1 MNMPF
6 LKDIPPFIFFTG
18 KGGVGKTSLA
28 CATAVWLADQGKR
41 TLLVSTDPA
50 SNVGQ
55 VFSQTIGHRITDI
68 STVEN
73 LAAMEVDP
81 MAAAQAYRDRVLDPV
96 RGLMPADVVSSIE
109 EQLSGSC
116 TTEIAAFDEFT
127 GLLTNH
133 ELREKYDHIVFDT
146 APTGH
151 TIRML
156 ELPGAWSGYLEANPD
171 AAANLGPLVGLE
183 KQQHQYSDAVK
194 ALSDA
199 ALTRLVLVARA
210 QASTLKEVSHTHDEL
225 SAIGLQHQHLA
236 INGVLPPFA
245 GENDPLAQS
254 ILAREE
260 KALQAMPENLANLPR
275 SQLYLK
281 PFNLVGLE
289 ALRQLFTENKAS
301 LPLPATTLNTLD
313 LPKLASLVDELSL
326 TGKGLVMAMGKGGV
340 GKTTVAASIAVS
352 LAKRGHKV
360 HLTTSDPAAHLSYTL
375 DGSLPNLQV
384 SRIDPKVETERYRR
398 FVLENQG
405 KGLDAEGLA
414 VLEED
419 LRSPCTEE
427 IAVFQAF
434 SRIIKEADDHFV
446 IMDTAPTGHT
456 LLLLDATGAYH
467 REMVRQMGQTHDHV
481 MTPMMQLQ
489 DPEKTKVIIVT
500 LTVLEN
506 LQCEGFQP
514 FFACQTR
521 VRDPGRREHTKHM
534 LRLRR
539 EGQITGKQVPE
550 IILLNSHDGTSS
562 YQMLPG
568 LFRAVCQNGLV
579 CGESFGEVRVP
590 HKGDV
595 VSQVIE
601 GAYEVLG
608 IFDRVEE
615 KRDAMQSLM
624 LPPPAQQALA
634 QAALT
639 YRFGE
644 DHQPVTAPQILS
656 PRRWQDESNDLWTTY
671 QRIQENLIKGGLSG
685 RSAKGGRTHTRAVR
699 GIDGDVKLNRAL
711 WVMAEA
717 MLSGFQS

>member
-68 STVEN
+68 STVQN

-133 ELREKYDHIVFDT
+133 ELQEKYDHIVFDT

-225 SAIGLQHQHLA
+225 STIGLQHQHLA

-254 ILAREE
+254 ILEREE
-260 KALQAMPENLANLPR
+260 KALLAMPENLANLPR

-289 ALRQLFTENKAS
+289 ALRELFTESEAS
-301 LPLPATTLNTLD
+301 MSPPTTTLNTLD
-313 LPKLASLVDELSL
+313 LPKLASLVDELSQ
-326 TGKGLVMAMGKGGV
+326 TGKGLVMTMGKGGV
-340 GKTTVAASIAVS
+340 GKTTVAASVAVS

-427 IAVFQAF
+427 ISVFQAF
-434 SRIIKEADDHFV
+434 SRVIKEADDHFV

-500 LTVLEN
+500 LAETTPVLEAAN
-506 LQCEGFQP
+506 LQQ
-514 FFACQTR
+514 
-521 VRDPGRREHTKHM
+521 D
-534 LRLRR
+534 LRR
-539 EGQITGKQVPE
+539 AE
-550 IILLNSHDGTSS
+550 IEPWAWVINSSLAAAKPSS
-562 YQMLPG
+562 PFLVTRASRELP
-568 LFRAVCQNGLV
+568 LIN
-579 CGESFGEVRVP
+579 
-590 HKGDV
+590 DV
-595 VSQVIE
+595 TEQY
-601 GAYEVLG
+601 A
-608 IFDRVEE
+608 
-615 KRDAMQSLM
+615 KRI
-624 LPPPAQQALA
+624 ALA
-634 QAALT
+634 ALQN
-639 YRFGE
+639 E
-644 DHQPVTAPQILS
+644 EPVGTAL
-656 PRRWQDESNDLWTTY
+656 L
-671 QRIQENLIKGGLSG
+671 
-685 RSAKGGRTHTRAVR
+685 AK
-699 GIDGDVKLNRAL
+699 
-711 WVMAEA
+711 MA
-717 MLSGFQS
+717 G

>member
-171 AAANLGPLVGLE
+171 TAANLGPLVGLE

-210 QASTLKEVSHTHDEL
+210 QASTLKEISHTHDEL

-260 KALQAMPENLANLPR
+260 KALQAMPDNLANLPR

-289 ALRQLFTENKAS
+289 ALRELFTQSKAA
-301 LPLPATTLNTLD
+301 PALPATTLNVLD
-313 LPKLASLVDELSL
+313 LPKLSSLVDELSQ
-326 TGKGLVMAMGKGGV
+326 TGNGLVMTMGKGGV
-340 GKTTVAASIAVS
+340 GKTTIAASVAVS

-384 SRIDPKVETERYRR
+384 SRIDPKVETEHYRR

-467 REMVRQMGQTHDHV
+467 REMVRQMGQTHDNLL
-481 MTPMMQLQ
+481 TPMMLLQ

-500 LTVLEN
+500 LAETTPVLEAAN
-506 LQCEGFQP
+506 LQQ
-514 FFACQTR
+514 
-521 VRDPGRREHTKHM
+521 D
-534 LRLRR
+534 LRR
-539 EGQITGKQVPE
+539 AE
-550 IILLNSHDGTSS
+550 IEPWAWVINSSLAAAKPSS
-562 YQMLPG
+562 PFLVTRASRELP
-568 LFRAVCQNGLV
+568 LINDVTEQFAERIALTPLQN
-579 CGESFGEVRVP
+579 
-590 HKGDV
+590 
-595 VSQVIE
+595 
-601 GAYEVLG
+601 
-608 IFDRVEE
+608 EE
-615 KRDAMQSLM
+615 
-624 LPPPAQQALA
+624 PVG
-634 QAALT
+634 AAL
-639 YRFGE
+639 
-644 DHQPVTAPQILS
+644 L
-656 PRRWQDESNDLWTTY
+656 
-671 QRIQENLIKGGLSG
+671 
-685 RSAKGGRTHTRAVR
+685 AK
-699 GIDGDVKLNRAL
+699 
-711 WVMAEA
+711 MA
-717 MLSGFQS
+717 G

>member
-1 MNMPF
+1 MNIPF
-6 LKDIPPFIFFTG
+6 LKEITPFIFFTG

-28 CATAVWLADQGKR
+28 CATAVWLADQGKK

-55 VFSQTIGHRITDI
+55 VFSQTIGHRIIDI
-68 STVEN
+68 DSVSN

-81 MAAAQAYRDRVLDPV
+81 MAAAQAYRDRVLNPV
-96 RGLMPADVVSSIE
+96 RELMPADVVSSIE

-156 ELPGAWSGYLEANPD
+156 ELPGAWSGYLDANPD
-171 AAANLGPLVGLE
+171 AAADLGPLVGLE
-183 KQQHQYSDAVK
+183 KQQHQYADAVK

-199 ALTRLVLVARA
+199 TLTRLVLVARA
-210 QASTLKEVSHTHDEL
+210 QTSTLKEVSHTHDEL
-225 SAIGLQHQHLA
+225 YAIGLQHQHLA

-245 GENDPLAQS
+245 GVDDRLAQS

-260 KALQAMPENLANLPR
+260 KALLAMPENLAALPR

-281 PFNLVGLE
+281 PFNLVGLD
-289 ALRQLFTENKAS
+289 ALRALFTDNKEM
-301 LPLPATTLNTLD
+301 PDTPTTTLNTLA
-313 LPKLASLVDELSL
+313 LPKLAELVDELSHS
-326 TGKGLVMAMGKGGV
+326 GKGLVMTMGKGGV
-340 GKTTVAASIAVS
+340 GKTTVAASVAVS

-384 SRIDPKVETERYRR
+384 SRIDPKAETERYRN
-398 FVLENQG
+398 FVIENQG

-467 REMVRQMGQTHDHV
+467 REMVRQMGQSHDHV
-481 MTPMMQLQ
+481 ITPMMQLQ
-489 DPEKTKVIIVT
+489 DPDKTRVIIVT
-500 LTVLEN
+500 LAETTPVLEAAN
-506 LQCEGFQP
+506 LQS
-514 FFACQTR
+514 
-521 VRDPGRREHTKHM
+521 D
-534 LRLRR
+534 LRR
-539 EGQITGKQVPE
+539 AGIEPWAWVVN
-550 IILLNSHDGTSS
+550 NSLAAAKPTSPS
-562 YQMLPG
+562 
-568 LFRAVCQNGLV
+568 
-579 CGESFGEVRVP
+579 
-590 HKGDV
+590 
-595 VSQVIE
+595 
-601 GAYEVLG
+601 
-608 IFDRVEE
+608 
-615 KRDAMQSLM
+615 
-624 LPPPAQQALA
+624 
-634 QAALT
+634 
-639 YRFGE
+639 
-644 DHQPVTAPQILS
+644 
-656 PRRWQDESNDLWTTY
+656 
-671 QRIQENLIKGGLSG
+671 
-685 RSAKGGRTHTRAVR
+685 
-699 GIDGDVKLNRAL
+699 
-711 WVMAEA
+711 
-717 MLSGFQS
+717 

>member
-1 MNMPF
+1 MNIPF

-171 AAANLGPLVGLE
+171 AAANLGPLLGLE

-245 GENDPLAQS
+245 GEDDPLAQS
-254 ILAREE
+254 ILVREE
-260 KALQAMPENLANLPR
+260 KALQAMPDNLANLPR

-289 ALRQLFTENKAS
+289 ALRELFTQSKAAPA
-301 LPLPATTLNTLD
+301 LPDTTLNVLD
-313 LPKLASLVDELSL
+313 LPKLSSLVDELSQ
-326 TGKGLVMAMGKGGV
+326 TGNGLVMTMGKGGV
-340 GKTTVAASIAVS
+340 GKTTIAASVAVS

-467 REMVRQMGQTHDHV
+467 REMVRQMGQTHDNLL
-481 MTPMMQLQ
+481 TPMMLLQ

-500 LTVLEN
+500 LAETTPVLEAAN
-506 LQCEGFQP
+506 LQQ
-514 FFACQTR
+514 
-521 VRDPGRREHTKHM
+521 D
-534 LRLRR
+534 LRR
-539 EGQITGKQVPE
+539 AE
-550 IILLNSHDGTSS
+550 IEPWAWVINSSLAAAKPSS
-562 YQMLPG
+562 PFLVTRASRELP
-568 LFRAVCQNGLV
+568 LINDVTEQFAERIALTPLQN
-579 CGESFGEVRVP
+579 
-590 HKGDV
+590 
-595 VSQVIE
+595 
-601 GAYEVLG
+601 
-608 IFDRVEE
+608 EE
-615 KRDAMQSLM
+615 
-624 LPPPAQQALA
+624 PVG
-634 QAALT
+634 AAL
-639 YRFGE
+639 
-644 DHQPVTAPQILS
+644 L
-656 PRRWQDESNDLWTTY
+656 
-671 QRIQENLIKGGLSG
+671 
-685 RSAKGGRTHTRAVR
+685 AK
-699 GIDGDVKLNRAL
+699 
-711 WVMAEA
+711 MA
-717 MLSGFQS
+717 G

>member
-55 VFSQTIGHRITDI
+55 VLSQTIGHRITDI

-245 GENDPLAQS
+245 GEDDPLAQS
-254 ILAREE
+254 ILVREE
-260 KALQAMPENLANLPR
+260 KALQAMPDNLANLPR

-289 ALRQLFTENKAS
+289 ALRELFTQSKAAPA
-301 LPLPATTLNTLD
+301 LPDTTLNVLD
-313 LPKLASLVDELSL
+313 LPKLSSLVDELSQ
-326 TGKGLVMAMGKGGV
+326 TGNGLVMTMGKGGV
-340 GKTTVAASIAVS
+340 GKTTIAASVAVS

-467 REMVRQMGQTHDHV
+467 REMVRQMGQTHDNLL
-481 MTPMMQLQ
+481 TPMMLLQ

-500 LTVLEN
+500 LAETTPVLEAAN
-506 LQCEGFQP
+506 LQQ
-514 FFACQTR
+514 
-521 VRDPGRREHTKHM
+521 D
-534 LRLRR
+534 LRR
-539 EGQITGKQVPE
+539 AE
-550 IILLNSHDGTSS
+550 IEPWAWVINSSLAAAKPSS
-562 YQMLPG
+562 PFLVTRASRELP
-568 LFRAVCQNGLV
+568 LINDVTEQFAERIALTPLQN
-579 CGESFGEVRVP
+579 
-590 HKGDV
+590 
-595 VSQVIE
+595 
-601 GAYEVLG
+601 
-608 IFDRVEE
+608 EE
-615 KRDAMQSLM
+615 
-624 LPPPAQQALA
+624 PVG
-634 QAALT
+634 AAL
-639 YRFGE
+639 
-644 DHQPVTAPQILS
+644 L
-656 PRRWQDESNDLWTTY
+656 
-671 QRIQENLIKGGLSG
+671 
-685 RSAKGGRTHTRAVR
+685 AK
-699 GIDGDVKLNRAL
+699 
-711 WVMAEA
+711 MA
-717 MLSGFQS
+717 G

>member
-68 STVEN
+68 STVQN

-133 ELREKYDHIVFDT
+133 ELQEKYDHIVFDT

-254 ILAREE
+254 ILEREE
-260 KALQAMPENLANLPR
+260 KALLAMPENLANLPR

-289 ALRQLFTENKAS
+289 ALRELFTESEAS
-301 LPLPATTLNTLD
+301 MSPPTTTLNTLD
-313 LPKLASLVDELSL
+313 LPKLASLVDELSQ
-326 TGKGLVMAMGKGGV
+326 TGKGLVMTMGKGGV
-340 GKTTVAASIAVS
+340 GKTTVAASVAVS

-434 SRIIKEADDHFV
+434 SRVIKEADDHFV

-500 LTVLEN
+500 LAETTPVLEAAN
-506 LQCEGFQP
+506 LQQ
-514 FFACQTR
+514 
-521 VRDPGRREHTKHM
+521 D
-534 LRLRR
+534 LRR
-539 EGQITGKQVPE
+539 AE
-550 IILLNSHDGTSS
+550 IEPWAWVINSSLAAAKPSS
-562 YQMLPG
+562 PFLVTRASRELP
-568 LFRAVCQNGLV
+568 LIN
-579 CGESFGEVRVP
+579 
-590 HKGDV
+590 DV
-595 VSQVIE
+595 TEQY
-601 GAYEVLG
+601 A
-608 IFDRVEE
+608 
-615 KRDAMQSLM
+615 KRI
-624 LPPPAQQALA
+624 ALA
-634 QAALT
+634 ALQN
-639 YRFGE
+639 E
-644 DHQPVTAPQILS
+644 EPVGTAL
-656 PRRWQDESNDLWTTY
+656 L
-671 QRIQENLIKGGLSG
+671 
-685 RSAKGGRTHTRAVR
+685 AK
-699 GIDGDVKLNRAL
+699 
-711 WVMAEA
+711 MA
-717 MLSGFQS
+717 G

>member
-1 MNMPF
+1 MPF

-260 KALQAMPENLANLPR
+260 KALQAMPDNLANLPR

-289 ALRQLFTENKAS
+289 ALRELFTQSKAA
-301 LPLPATTLNTLD
+301 PALPATTLNVLD
-313 LPKLASLVDELSL
+313 LPKLSSLVDELSQ
-326 TGKGLVMAMGKGGV
+326 TGNGLVMTMGKGGV
-340 GKTTVAASIAVS
+340 GKTTIAASVAVS

-467 REMVRQMGQTHDHV
+467 REMVRQMGQTHDNLL
-481 MTPMMQLQ
+481 TPMMLLQ
-489 DPEKTKVIIVT
+489 APEKTKVIIVT
-500 LTVLEN
+500 LAETTPVLEAAN
-506 LQCEGFQP
+506 LQQ
-514 FFACQTR
+514 
-521 VRDPGRREHTKHM
+521 D
-534 LRLRR
+534 LRR
-539 EGQITGKQVPE
+539 AE
-550 IILLNSHDGTSS
+550 IEPWAWVINSSLAAAKPSS
-562 YQMLPG
+562 PFLVTRASRELP
-568 LFRAVCQNGLV
+568 LINDVTEQFAERIALTPLQN
-579 CGESFGEVRVP
+579 
-590 HKGDV
+590 
-595 VSQVIE
+595 
-601 GAYEVLG
+601 
-608 IFDRVEE
+608 EE
-615 KRDAMQSLM
+615 
-624 LPPPAQQALA
+624 PVG
-634 QAALT
+634 AAL
-639 YRFGE
+639 
-644 DHQPVTAPQILS
+644 L
-656 PRRWQDESNDLWTTY
+656 
-671 QRIQENLIKGGLSG
+671 
-685 RSAKGGRTHTRAVR
+685 AK
-699 GIDGDVKLNRAL
+699 
-711 WVMAEA
+711 MA
-717 MLSGFQS
+717 G

>member
-55 VFSQTIGHRITDI
+55 VFSQTIGHQITDI
-68 STVEN
+68 STVQN

-81 MAAAQAYRDRVLDPV
+81 MAAAQAYRDRVFDPV

-254 ILAREE
+254 IWAREE
-260 KALQAMPENLANLPR
+260 KALLAIPENLANLPR
-275 SQLYLK
+275 SQLYLE

-289 ALRQLFTENKAS
+289 ALRELFTESEASMS
-301 LPLPATTLNTLD
+301 LPTTTLNTLD

-326 TGKGLVMAMGKGGV
+326 TGKGLVMTMGKGGV
-340 GKTTVAASIAVS
+340 GKTTVAASVAVS

-434 SRIIKEADDHFV
+434 SRVIKEADDHFV

-467 REMVRQMGQTHDHV
+467 REMVRQMGQTYEHV

-500 LTVLEN
+500 LAETTPVLEAAN
-506 LQCEGFQP
+506 LQQ
-514 FFACQTR
+514 
-521 VRDPGRREHTKHM
+521 D
-534 LRLRR
+534 LRR
-539 EGQITGKQVPE
+539 AE
-550 IILLNSHDGTSS
+550 IEPWAWVINSSLAAAKPSS
-562 YQMLPG
+562 PFLVTRASRELP
-568 LFRAVCQNGLV
+568 LINDVTEQFAKRIALTPLQN
-579 CGESFGEVRVP
+579 
-590 HKGDV
+590 
-595 VSQVIE
+595 
-601 GAYEVLG
+601 
-608 IFDRVEE
+608 EE
-615 KRDAMQSLM
+615 
-624 LPPPAQQALA
+624 PVG
-634 QAALT
+634 AAL
-639 YRFGE
+639 
-644 DHQPVTAPQILS
+644 L
-656 PRRWQDESNDLWTTY
+656 
-671 QRIQENLIKGGLSG
+671 
-685 RSAKGGRTHTRAVR
+685 AK
-699 GIDGDVKLNRAL
+699 
-711 WVMAEA
+711 MA
-717 MLSGFQS
+717 G

>member
-1 MNMPF
+1 MPF

-28 CATAVWLADQGKR
+28 CATAVWLADRGKR

-183 KQQHQYSDAVK
+183 KQQHQYADAVK

-260 KALQAMPENLANLPR
+260 KALQAMPDNLASLPR

-281 PFNLVGLE
+281 PFNLVGLD
-289 ALRQLFTENKAS
+289 ALRELFTESKA
-301 LPLPATTLNTLD
+301 PQALPATTLNTLD

-326 TGKGLVMAMGKGGV
+326 TGKGLVMMMGKGGV
-340 GKTTVAASIAVS
+340 GKTSVAASVAVS

-375 DGSLPNLQV
+375 DGSLPDLQV

-434 SRIIKEADDHFV
+434 SRIVNEADDHFV

-467 REMVRQMGQTHDHV
+467 REMVRQMGQTHNHV
-481 MTPMMQLQ
+481 LTPMMQLQ

-500 LTVLEN
+500 LAETTPVLEAAN
-506 LQCEGFQP
+506 LQQ
-514 FFACQTR
+514 
-521 VRDPGRREHTKHM
+521 D
-534 LRLRR
+534 LRR
-539 EGQITGKQVPE
+539 AGIEPWAWVI
-550 IILLNSHDGTSS
+550 NSSLAAAKPSS
-562 YQMLPG
+562 PFLVTRASRELP
-568 LFRAVCQNGLV
+568 LIN
-579 CGESFGEVRVP
+579 
-590 HKGDV
+590 DV
-595 VSQVIE
+595 TEQY
-601 GAYEVLG
+601 A
-608 IFDRVEE
+608 
-615 KRDAMQSLM
+615 KRM
-624 LPPPAQQALA
+624 
-634 QAALT
+634 ALT
-639 YRFGE
+639 
-644 DHQPVTAPQILS
+644 PL
-656 PRRWQDESNDLWTTY
+656 QDEEPVGTAL
-671 QRIQENLIKGGLSG
+671 L
-685 RSAKGGRTHTRAVR
+685 AK
-699 GIDGDVKLNRAL
+699 
-711 WVMAEA
+711 MAD
-717 MLSGFQS
+717 

>member
-1 MNMPF
+1 MPF

-81 MAAAQAYRDRVLDPV
+81 MAAAQAYRNRVLDPV
-96 RGLMPADVVSSIE
+96 RGLMPAEVVSSIE

-133 ELREKYDHIVFDT
+133 ELRENYDHIVFDT

-225 SAIGLQHQHLA
+225 SVIGLQHQHLA
-236 INGVLPPFA
+236 INGVLPPFV
-245 GENDPLAQS
+245 GEKDPLGQS

-260 KALQAMPENLANLPR
+260 KALQAMPDNLANLPR

-289 ALRQLFTENKAS
+289 ALRELFTQSKAS
-301 LPLPATTLNTLD
+301 LPLPATTQNTLD

-326 TGKGLVMAMGKGGV
+326 TGKGLVMTMGKGGV
-340 GKTTVAASIAVS
+340 GKTTIAASVAVS

-375 DGSLPNLQV
+375 DASLPNLQV

-481 MTPMMQLQ
+481 LTPMMQLQ

-500 LTVLEN
+500 LAETTPVLEAAN
-506 LQCEGFQP
+506 LQQ
-514 FFACQTR
+514 
-521 VRDPGRREHTKHM
+521 D
-534 LRLRR
+534 LRR
-539 EGQITGKQVPE
+539 AGIEPWAWVVN
-550 IILLNSHDGTSS
+550 NSLAATEPSS
-562 YQMLPG
+562 PFLKTRANRELP
-568 LFRAVCQNGLV
+568 LISN
-579 CGESFGEVRVP
+579 
-590 HKGDV
+590 
-595 VSQVIE
+595 
-601 GAYEVLG
+601 
-608 IFDRVEE
+608 VEE
-615 KRDAMQSLM
+615 QYAKRI
-624 LPPPAQQALA
+624 
-634 QAALT
+634 ALT
-639 YRFGE
+639 ALQSE
-644 DHQPVTAPQILS
+644 EPV
-656 PRRWQDESNDLWTTY
+656 
-671 QRIQENLIKGGLSG
+671 
-685 RSAKGGRTHTRAVR
+685 
-699 GIDGDVKLNRAL
+699 GIDLLEEMTK
-711 WVMAEA
+711 
-717 MLSGFQS
+717 

>member
-1 MNMPF
+1 MNIPF
-6 LKDIPPFIFFTG
+6 LKHIPPFIFFTG

-96 RGLMPADVVSSIE
+96 RGLMPTDVVSSIE

-245 GENDPLAQS
+245 GEDDPLAQS

-260 KALQAMPENLANLPR
+260 KALQAMPDNLANLPR

-289 ALRQLFTENKAS
+289 ALRELFTESKAAPA
-301 LPLPATTLNTLD
+301 LPVTTLNTLD
-313 LPKLASLVDELSL
+313 LPKLSSLVDELSQ
-326 TGKGLVMAMGKGGV
+326 TGKGLVMTMGKGGV

-434 SRIIKEADDHFV
+434 SQIIKEADDHFV

-500 LTVLEN
+500 LAETTPVLEAAN
-506 LQCEGFQP
+506 LQQ
-514 FFACQTR
+514 
-521 VRDPGRREHTKHM
+521 D
-534 LRLRR
+534 LRR
-539 EGQITGKQVPE
+539 AGIEPWAWVVN
-550 IILLNSHDGTSS
+550 NSLAAAETSS
-562 YQMLPG
+562 PFLKTRANRELP
-568 LFRAVCQNGLV
+568 LI
-579 CGESFGEVRVP
+579 S
-590 HKGDV
+590 D
-595 VSQVIE
+595 
-601 GAYEVLG
+601 
-608 IFDRVEE
+608 VEE
-615 KRDAMQSLM
+615 QYAKRI
-624 LPPPAQQALA
+624 
-634 QAALT
+634 ALT
-639 YRFGE
+639 ALQSE
-644 DHQPVTAPQILS
+644 EPV
-656 PRRWQDESNDLWTTY
+656 
-671 QRIQENLIKGGLSG
+671 
-685 RSAKGGRTHTRAVR
+685 
-699 GIDGDVKLNRAL
+699 GIDLL
-711 WVMAEA
+711 EEMAK
-717 MLSGFQS
+717 

>member
-1 MNMPF
+1 MPF

-28 CATAVWLADQGKR
+28 CATAVWLADQGKK

-68 STVEN
+68 SIVQN

-96 RGLMPADVVSSIE
+96 RELMPADVVSSIE

-236 INGVLPPFA
+236 INGVLPPFV

-260 KALQAMPENLANLPR
+260 QALLAMPENLANLPR

-289 ALRQLFTENKAS
+289 ALRKLFTESEASMS
-301 LPLPATTLNTLD
+301 LPTTTLNTLD

-326 TGKGLVMAMGKGGV
+326 TGKGLVMTMGKGGV
-340 GKTTVAASIAVS
+340 GKTTVAASVAVS

-434 SRIIKEADDHFV
+434 SRVIKEADDHFV

-500 LTVLEN
+500 LAETTPVLEAAN
-506 LQCEGFQP
+506 LQQ
-514 FFACQTR
+514 
-521 VRDPGRREHTKHM
+521 D
-534 LRLRR
+534 LRR
-539 EGQITGKQVPE
+539 AGIEPWAWVI
-550 IILLNSHDGTSS
+550 NSSLAAAKPSS
-562 YQMLPG
+562 P
-568 LFRAVCQNGLV
+568 FLV
-579 CGESFGEVRVP
+579 
-590 HKGDV
+590 
-595 VSQVIE
+595 
-601 GAYEVLG
+601 
-608 IFDRVEE
+608 
-615 KRDAMQSLM
+615 
-624 LPPPAQQALA
+624 
-634 QAALT
+634 
-639 YRFGE
+639 
-644 DHQPVTAPQILS
+644 
-656 PRRWQDESNDLWTTY
+656 
-671 QRIQENLIKGGLSG
+671 
-685 RSAKGGRTHTRAVR
+685 TRASR
-699 GIDGDVKLNRAL
+699 ELPLINDVTEQFAKR
-711 WVMAEA
+711 VMTPTY
-717 MLSGFQS
+717 

>member
-1 MNMPF
+1 MPF

-68 STVEN
+68 STVQN

-199 ALTRLVLVARA
+199 VLTRLVLVARA

-236 INGVLPPFA
+236 INGVLPPFV

-254 ILAREE
+254 ILAREG
-260 KALQAMPENLANLPR
+260 KALLAMPENLANLPR
-275 SQLYLK
+275 SQLFLK

-289 ALRQLFTENKAS
+289 ALRELFTESEASMS
-301 LPLPATTLNTLD
+301 LPTTTLNTLD
-313 LPKLASLVDELSL
+313 LPNLASLVDELSL
-326 TGKGLVMAMGKGGV
+326 TGKGLVMTMGKGGV
-340 GKTTVAASIAVS
+340 GKTTVAASVAVS

-500 LTVLEN
+500 LAETTPVLEAAN
-506 LQCEGFQP
+506 LQQ
-514 FFACQTR
+514 
-521 VRDPGRREHTKHM
+521 D
-534 LRLRR
+534 LRR
-539 EGQITGKQVPE
+539 AE
-550 IILLNSHDGTSS
+550 IEPWAWVINSSLAAAKPSS
-562 YQMLPG
+562 PFLVTRASRELP
-568 LFRAVCQNGLV
+568 LIN
-579 CGESFGEVRVP
+579 
-590 HKGDV
+590 DV
-595 VSQVIE
+595 TEQY
-601 GAYEVLG
+601 A
-608 IFDRVEE
+608 
-615 KRDAMQSLM
+615 KRI
-624 LPPPAQQALA
+624 ALA
-634 QAALT
+634 ALQN
-639 YRFGE
+639 E
-644 DHQPVTAPQILS
+644 EPVGTAL
-656 PRRWQDESNDLWTTY
+656 L
-671 QRIQENLIKGGLSG
+671 
-685 RSAKGGRTHTRAVR
+685 AK
-699 GIDGDVKLNRAL
+699 
-711 WVMAEA
+711 MA
-717 MLSGFQS
+717 G

>member
-6 LKDIPPFIFFTG
+6 LKDIPPLIFFTG

-171 AAANLGPLVGLE
+171 AAAHLGPLVGLE

-260 KALQAMPENLANLPR
+260 KALQAMPDNLANLPR

-289 ALRQLFTENKAS
+289 ALRELFTQSKAA
-301 LPLPATTLNTLD
+301 PALPATTLNVLD
-313 LPKLASLVDELSL
+313 LPKLSSLVDELSQ
-326 TGKGLVMAMGKGGV
+326 TGNGLVMTMGKGGV
-340 GKTTVAASIAVS
+340 GKTTIAASVAVS

-467 REMVRQMGQTHDHV
+467 REMVRQMGQTHDNLL
-481 MTPMMQLQ
+481 TPMMLLQ

-500 LTVLEN
+500 LAETTPVLEAAN
-506 LQCEGFQP
+506 LQQ
-514 FFACQTR
+514 
-521 VRDPGRREHTKHM
+521 D
-534 LRLRR
+534 LRR
-539 EGQITGKQVPE
+539 AE
-550 IILLNSHDGTSS
+550 IEPWAWVINSSLAAAKPSS
-562 YQMLPG
+562 PFLVTRASRELP
-568 LFRAVCQNGLV
+568 LINDVTEQFAERIALTPLQN
-579 CGESFGEVRVP
+579 
-590 HKGDV
+590 
-595 VSQVIE
+595 
-601 GAYEVLG
+601 
-608 IFDRVEE
+608 EE
-615 KRDAMQSLM
+615 
-624 LPPPAQQALA
+624 PVG
-634 QAALT
+634 AAL
-639 YRFGE
+639 
-644 DHQPVTAPQILS
+644 L
-656 PRRWQDESNDLWTTY
+656 
-671 QRIQENLIKGGLSG
+671 
-685 RSAKGGRTHTRAVR
+685 AK
-699 GIDGDVKLNRAL
+699 
-711 WVMAEA
+711 MA
-717 MLSGFQS
+717 G

>member
-6 LKDIPPFIFFTG
+6 LKAIPPFIFFTG

-28 CATAVWLADQGKR
+28 CATAVWLADQGKK

-55 VFSQTIGHRITDI
+55 VFSQTIGHRITDM
-68 STVEN
+68 TAVDN
-73 LAAMEVDP
+73 LSAMEVDP

-96 RGLMPADVVSSIE
+96 RDMMPADVVRSIE

-127 GLLTNH
+127 GLLTNP
-133 ELREKYDHIVFDT
+133 ELREMYDHIVFDT

-183 KQQHQYSDAVK
+183 KQQHQYADAVK

-199 ALTRLVLVARA
+199 TLTRLVLVARA

-225 SAIGLQHQHLA
+225 FAIGLQHQHLA

-245 GENDPLAQS
+245 GKNDRLAQS

-260 KALQAMPENLANLPR
+260 KALRAMPENLANLPR

-281 PFNLVGLE
+281 PFNLVGLD
-289 ALRQLFTENKAS
+289 ALRALFTDSNAS
-301 LPLPATTLNTLD
+301 SETPITALNTLN
-313 LPKLASLVDELSL
+313 LPKLASLVDELSQA
-326 TGKGLVMAMGKGGV
+326 GKGLVMTMGKGGV
-340 GKTTVAASIAVS
+340 GKTTVAASVAVS

-384 SRIDPKVETERYRR
+384 SRIDPKAETERYRR

-434 SRIIKEADDHFV
+434 SRVIKEADNQFV

-467 REMVRQMGQTHDHV
+467 REMVRQMGKTHDHV
-481 MTPMMQLQ
+481 ITPMMQLQ
-489 DPEKTKVIIVT
+489 DPDKTKVIIVT
-500 LTVLEN
+500 LAETTPVLEAAN
-506 LQCEGFQP
+506 LQN
-514 FFACQTR
+514 
-521 VRDPGRREHTKHM
+521 D
-534 LRLRR
+534 LRR
-539 EGQITGKQVPE
+539 AGIAPWAWVVN
-550 IILLNSHDGTSS
+550 NSLAAAIPSS
-562 YQMLPG
+562 PFLMTRASSELP
-568 LFRAVCQNGLV
+568 LI
-579 CGESFGEVRVP
+579 S
-590 HKGDV
+590 D
-595 VSQVIE
+595 
-601 GAYEVLG
+601 
-608 IFDRVEE
+608 VEE
-615 KRDAMQSLM
+615 QYATRI
-624 LPPPAQQALA
+624 
-634 QAALT
+634 ALT
-639 YRFGE
+639 PLQSE
-644 DHQPVTAPQILS
+644 EPV
-656 PRRWQDESNDLWTTY
+656 
-671 QRIQENLIKGGLSG
+671 
-685 RSAKGGRTHTRAVR
+685 
-699 GIDGDVKLNRAL
+699 GIDLLEK
-711 WVMAEA
+711 MAK
-717 MLSGFQS
+717 

>member
-68 STVEN
+68 STVQN

-96 RGLMPADVVSSIE
+96 RGLMTADVVSSIE

-133 ELREKYDHIVFDT
+133 ELQEKYDHIVFDT

-183 KQQHQYSDAVK
+183 KQQYQYSDAVK

-260 KALQAMPENLANLPR
+260 KALLAMPENLANLPR

-289 ALRQLFTENKAS
+289 ALRELFTESKAS
-301 LPLPATTLNTLD
+301 PVLPATTLNTLD

-326 TGKGLVMAMGKGGV
+326 TGKGLVMTMGKGGV
-340 GKTTVAASIAVS
+340 GKTTVAASVAVS

-434 SRIIKEADDHFV
+434 SRVIKEADDHFV

-500 LTVLEN
+500 LAETTPVLEAAN
-506 LQCEGFQP
+506 LQQ
-514 FFACQTR
+514 
-521 VRDPGRREHTKHM
+521 D
-534 LRLRR
+534 LRR
-539 EGQITGKQVPE
+539 AE
-550 IILLNSHDGTSS
+550 IEPWAWVINSSLAAAKPSSPLLVTRASRE
-562 YQMLPG
+562 LPLINDVTE
-568 LFRAVCQNGLV
+568 LFAKRIALTPLQN
-579 CGESFGEVRVP
+579 
-590 HKGDV
+590 
-595 VSQVIE
+595 
-601 GAYEVLG
+601 
-608 IFDRVEE
+608 EE
-615 KRDAMQSLM
+615 
-624 LPPPAQQALA
+624 PVG
-634 QAALT
+634 AAL
-639 YRFGE
+639 
-644 DHQPVTAPQILS
+644 L
-656 PRRWQDESNDLWTTY
+656 
-671 QRIQENLIKGGLSG
+671 
-685 RSAKGGRTHTRAVR
+685 AK
-699 GIDGDVKLNRAL
+699 
-711 WVMAEA
+711 MA
-717 MLSGFQS
+717 G

>member
-28 CATAVWLADQGKR
+28 CATAVWLAEQGKR

-68 STVEN
+68 SAVQN

-81 MAAAQAYRDRVLDPV
+81 MAAAQAYRNRVLDPV

-133 ELREKYDHIVFDT
+133 ELQEKYDHIVFDT

-199 ALTRLVLVARA
+199 VLTRLVLVARA

-260 KALQAMPENLANLPR
+260 KALLAMPENLANLPR

-289 ALRQLFTENKAS
+289 ALRELFTESEAS
-301 LPLPATTLNTLD
+301 MSPPTTTLNTLD

-326 TGKGLVMAMGKGGV
+326 AGKGLVMTMGKGGV
-340 GKTTVAASIAVS
+340 GKTTVAASVAVS

-434 SRIIKEADDHFV
+434 SRVIKEADDHFV

-500 LTVLEN
+500 LAETTPVLEAAN
-506 LQCEGFQP
+506 LQQ
-514 FFACQTR
+514 
-521 VRDPGRREHTKHM
+521 D
-534 LRLRR
+534 LRR
-539 EGQITGKQVPE
+539 AE
-550 IILLNSHDGTSS
+550 IEPWAWVINSSLAAAKPSS
-562 YQMLPG
+562 PFLVTRASRELP
-568 LFRAVCQNGLV
+568 LINDVTEQFAKRIALTPLQN
-579 CGESFGEVRVP
+579 
-590 HKGDV
+590 
-595 VSQVIE
+595 
-601 GAYEVLG
+601 
-608 IFDRVEE
+608 EE
-615 KRDAMQSLM
+615 
-624 LPPPAQQALA
+624 PVG
-634 QAALT
+634 AAL
-639 YRFGE
+639 
-644 DHQPVTAPQILS
+644 L
-656 PRRWQDESNDLWTTY
+656 
-671 QRIQENLIKGGLSG
+671 
-685 RSAKGGRTHTRAVR
+685 AK
-699 GIDGDVKLNRAL
+699 
-711 WVMAEA
+711 MA
-717 MLSGFQS
+717 G

>member
-1 MNMPF
+1 MNIPF

-245 GENDPLAQS
+245 GEDDPLAQS
-254 ILAREE
+254 ILVREE
-260 KALQAMPENLANLPR
+260 KALQAMPDNLANLPR

-289 ALRQLFTENKAS
+289 ALRELFTQRKAAPA
-301 LPLPATTLNTLD
+301 LPDTTLNVLD
-313 LPKLASLVDELSL
+313 LPKLSSLVDELSQ
-326 TGKGLVMAMGKGGV
+326 TGNGLVMTMGKGGV
-340 GKTTVAASIAVS
+340 GKTTIAASVAVS

-467 REMVRQMGQTHDHV
+467 REMVRQMGQTHDNLL
-481 MTPMMQLQ
+481 TPMMLLQ

-500 LTVLEN
+500 LAETTPVLEAAN
-506 LQCEGFQP
+506 LQQ
-514 FFACQTR
+514 
-521 VRDPGRREHTKHM
+521 D
-534 LRLRR
+534 LRR
-539 EGQITGKQVPE
+539 AE
-550 IILLNSHDGTSS
+550 IEPWAWVINSSLAAAKPSS
-562 YQMLPG
+562 PFLVTRASRELP
-568 LFRAVCQNGLV
+568 LINDVTEQFAERIALTPLQN
-579 CGESFGEVRVP
+579 
-590 HKGDV
+590 
-595 VSQVIE
+595 
-601 GAYEVLG
+601 
-608 IFDRVEE
+608 EE
-615 KRDAMQSLM
+615 
-624 LPPPAQQALA
+624 PVG
-634 QAALT
+634 AAL
-639 YRFGE
+639 
-644 DHQPVTAPQILS
+644 L
-656 PRRWQDESNDLWTTY
+656 
-671 QRIQENLIKGGLSG
+671 
-685 RSAKGGRTHTRAVR
+685 AK
-699 GIDGDVKLNRAL
+699 
-711 WVMAEA
+711 MA
-717 MLSGFQS
+717 G

>member
-1 MNMPF
+1 MPF

-28 CATAVWLADQGKR
+28 CATAVWLAHQGKR

-55 VFSQTIGHRITDI
+55 VFSQTIGHQITDI
-68 STVEN
+68 STVQN

-254 ILAREE
+254 IWAREE
-260 KALQAMPENLANLPR
+260 KALLAIPENLANLPR
-275 SQLYLK
+275 SQLYLE

-289 ALRQLFTENKAS
+289 ALRELFTESEASMS
-301 LPLPATTLNTLD
+301 LPTTTLNTLD

-326 TGKGLVMAMGKGGV
+326 TGKGLVMTMGKGGV
-340 GKTTVAASIAVS
+340 GKTTVAASVAVS

-434 SRIIKEADDHFV
+434 SRVIKEADDHFV

-467 REMVRQMGQTHDHV
+467 REMVRQMGQTYEHV

-500 LTVLEN
+500 LAETTPVLEAAN
-506 LQCEGFQP
+506 LQQ
-514 FFACQTR
+514 
-521 VRDPGRREHTKHM
+521 D
-534 LRLRR
+534 LRR
-539 EGQITGKQVPE
+539 AE
-550 IILLNSHDGTSS
+550 IEPWAWVINSSLAAAKPPSPFLVTRASRE
-562 YQMLPG
+562 LP
-568 LFRAVCQNGLV
+568 LINDVTEQFAKRIALTPLQN
-579 CGESFGEVRVP
+579 
-590 HKGDV
+590 
-595 VSQVIE
+595 
-601 GAYEVLG
+601 
-608 IFDRVEE
+608 EE
-615 KRDAMQSLM
+615 
-624 LPPPAQQALA
+624 PVG
-634 QAALT
+634 AAL
-639 YRFGE
+639 
-644 DHQPVTAPQILS
+644 L
-656 PRRWQDESNDLWTTY
+656 
-671 QRIQENLIKGGLSG
+671 
-685 RSAKGGRTHTRAVR
+685 AK
-699 GIDGDVKLNRAL
+699 
-711 WVMAEA
+711 MA
-717 MLSGFQS
+717 G